1 MAKRITM
8 VAEIIGENCTGC
20 NKCVLTCPTL
30 AISMRPRRPDEP
42 GPGRNPNIAE
52 VAGDVCYNAQNC
64 MELCPDDAIVMRRLE
79 EPFEVGTEPPQASA
93 EEIGQLCMQVGMLPD
108 MLTCICTNTTAG
120 ELAASILDGAHT
132 PEDVAIKTGARTG
145 CAEICLDPILRM
157 LAAAG
162 HGDAPPNPRNGYQ
175 WYGIPGKLMDFVGPD
190 GKLDQELVDAYPRL
204 PLQKDVNAMMFNMD
218 EA

>member
-8 VAEIIGENCTGC
+8 VAEIVEDMCTGC
-20 NKCVLTCPTL
+20 NKCVLTCPTV

-42 GPGRNPNIAE
+42 GPGRNIAV

-64 MELCPDDAIVMRRLE
+64 MELCPDDAIVMRRLD
-79 EPFEVGTEPPQASA
+79 EPFEVGTAPPAASA

-108 MLTCICTNTTAG
+108 MLVCVCTNTTAG
-120 ELAASILDGAHT
+120 ELAGAVLDGAHT

-162 HGDAPPNPRNGYQ
+162 HGEAPRNPRNGYQ

-190 GKLDQELVDAYPRL
+190 GLVASDLVEAYPRYRM
-204 PLQKDVNAMMFNMD
+204 QKDVNAMMFKMD